1 MAQNRMPNV
10 VLQNVSIIFKNFAG
24 KVDQYNSQG
33 ARKFS
38 VVLPPEVARDMEKD
52 GWNVKWPKVRP
63 DADDPQQDAR
73 DPHIAVEASYK
84 IFSPQVT
91 LITGRR
97 RNNLRQD
104 ELDILDWADIIN
116 VDVVLQPSTYEMNG
130 KAGVKAYLQKM
141 FITIEEDVL
150 DKKYADYED
159 SSSDGHNSG
168 VHFE

>member
-10 VLQNVSIIFKNFAG
+10 TLQNVSIIFRNFAG

-38 VVLPPEVARDMEKD
+38 VVLPPEVAVDMEKD
-52 GWNVKWPKVRP
+52 GWNIKWPKVRP
-63 DADDPQQDAR
+63 NSDDPDQDAR

-97 RNNLRQD
+97 RTNLMQT

-116 VDVVLQPSTYEMNG
+116 VDVVLQPSFYEMNG
-130 KAGVKAYLQKM
+130 KSGVKAYLQKM

-150 DKKYADYED
+150 DKKYADYD
-159 SSSDGHNSG
+159 DGSAEERHSG